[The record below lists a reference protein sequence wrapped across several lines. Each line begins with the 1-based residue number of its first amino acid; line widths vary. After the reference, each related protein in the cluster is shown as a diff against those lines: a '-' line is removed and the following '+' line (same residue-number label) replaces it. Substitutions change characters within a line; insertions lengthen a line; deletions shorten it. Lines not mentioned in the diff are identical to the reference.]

1 MAFIVNNTTNISIL
15 DLVFPFSC
23 RGCGHTGEILCDRC
37 KKNLEKGFLDADR
50 IRGEGGELRLGK
62 IQNLYVVGYRE
73 GVLRK
78 MAVEYKYSARRAY
91 ADVLAGLMMETMGSF
106 GNNLRK
112 NEVVVVPMPTIQ
124 RHIRERGF
132 DHTYRLAKKLAKIK
146 GWEFLPV
153 IKRVN
158 RTTQVG
164 ADEET
169 RERQAAAAYGVFSEI
184 EPEKTYVLI
193 DDIWTTGATMRSG
206 AKILAKKGA
215 EKITGVVI
223 CKGR

>member
-1 MAFIVNNTTNISIL
+1 MGFIVNITTNISVL

-23 RGCGHTGEILCDRC
+23 RGCGHTGEVLCGRC
-37 KKNLEKGFLDADR
+37 KKNLMGGFLD
-50 IRGEGGELRLGK
+50 GEKIKKNGGELRLGA
-62 IQNLYVVGYRE
+62 IENLYAAGYRE

-78 MAVEYKYSARRAY
+78 MVVEYKYSARRAY
-91 ADVLAGLMMETMGSF
+91 AGVLAEILA
-106 GNNLRK
+106 
-112 NEVVVVPMPTIQ
+112 EVVPDFLGEKVAVVPMPTIS

-132 DHTYRLAKKLAKIK
+132 DHTYRLAKKLASRR

-153 IKRVN
+153 IKRIN

-164 ADEET
+164 QNEEM
-169 RERQAAAAYGVFSEI
+169 RERQAAEAYKVFEEVSSD
-184 EPEKTYVLI
+184 KTYLLL

-206 AKILAKKGA
+206 AEVLVEKGA
-215 EKITGVVI
+215 RKVVGAVI

>member
-1 MAFIVNNTTNISIL
+1 MAFIVNITTNISVL

-23 RGCGHTGEILCDRC
+23 RGCGHTGEILCGRC
-37 KKNLEKGFLDADR
+37 KKNLEKGFLDAEK
-50 IRGEGGELRLGK
+50 IRRNRGELRLGK
-62 IQNLYVVGYRE
+62 IKELYAVGYRE

-78 MAVEYKYSARRAY
+78 LAVEYKYSARRAY
-91 ADVLAGLMMETMGSF
+91 AGVIAEIMAEVLPDFCGERVA
-106 GNNLRK
+106 
-112 NEVVVVPMPTIQ
+112 VVPMPTIR

-132 DHTYRLAKKLAKIK
+132 DHTERLAKKLARIK
-146 GWEFLPV
+146 GWEFLPI

-164 ADEET
+164 KDEET
-169 RERQAAAAYGVFSEI
+169 RERQAAEAYQIFGEI
-184 EPEKTYVLI
+184 SKDKKYVLV

-206 AKILAKKGA
+206 AEVLAKMGA
-215 EKITGVVI
+215 EKIVGVVI